1 MLRNGETIDIVCHTI
16 GIVRALSSKTGA
28 VDLWVWRCSMFFS
41 ADEYRRDTRHAAIA
55 LFLHSVY
62 TVKDDIVA
70 KHKCNHCYEK
80 LLVDVLQLIRYFGCS
95 GFNGESSL
103 YSGSLP

>member
-1 MLRNGETIDIVCHTI
+1 MPEALYASGRNYTQLAGLLLVHVACADPTHVMPPL
-16 GIVRALSSKTGA
+16 LS
-28 VDLWVWRCSMFFS
+28 
-41 ADEYRRDTRHAAIA
+41 
-55 LFLHSVY
+55 FLHSVY

-70 KHKCNHCYEK
+70 KHKCNHCYGK
-80 LLVDVLQLIRYFGCS
+80 LLVDVLQLIRYFWCS